1 MCGLTGIISKNG
13 SIKSNEL
20 IEMTESISHRGPD
33 GEGIFISS
41 DTNIGLG
48 HRRLAI
54 LDLDSSA
61 DQPFFD
67 ETKET
72 ILVYNG
78 EIYNHASL
86 RKELLDE
93 GYNFRTSHSDTEVIS
108 IGYKAWGIKKLVSKL
123 NGMFAFIIF
132 SEDKKCLHIVRDRF
146 GIKPLYLLRTESSI
160 YISSEIKAFYKIKDF
175 VPKLDVENLSDHLY
189 FRSLPSPHT
198 LIKGVEKIPP
208 GSITSIDTNSL
219 SENRFS
225 FWQSS
230 DNPSLDVSDHRSID
244 EIFHSSM
251 NLMSQA
257 DVPVGVFLSGGIDS
271 GLVAASL
278 KNYVE
283 EITAFTVTYE
293 DQKKYD
299 EFLKAS
305 FVAKQINADHV
316 KVEISEKNF
325 LNDLSKMTYYLEEPI
340 SAPVCIPVMHLSEAA
355 RKKDIPVILAG
366 EGADEVFIGY
376 ESWLQ
381 ILRFNNFINFFP
393 KSFISLIAN
402 FVSQIL
408 TIFQGRRFS
417 RIIDLLDRLKNDLP
431 IFWGGAWDFT
441 VYDLKRLLKKDITI
455 NKIYKKNIRP
465 IRNEFNQLYNIDD
478 VSAWMIYCDAKFRLP
493 ELMLPRL
500 DKLCMAYSIEG
511 RVPFLDHRLFDQYIS
526 FDKRF
531 RDSNIKI
538 GKDQIREI
546 YGKYFNK
553 KDSVEKKI
561 GFQAPVAEWKS
572 TAFGEYSKK
581 IVMTFVKRTD
591 IFDEE
596 YTLQIMNSE
605 SDRLYYGLMSFVVWY
620 NQYIEEVLPEF
631 NLIYEPQ

>member
-1 MCGLTGIISKNG
+1 M
-13 SIKSNEL
+13 
-20 IEMTESISHRGPD
+20 
-33 GEGIFISS
+33 
-41 DTNIGLG
+41 
-48 HRRLAI
+48 
-54 LDLDSSA
+54 
-61 DQPFFD
+61 
-67 ETKET
+67 
-72 ILVYNG
+72 
-78 EIYNHASL
+78 
-86 RKELLDE
+86 
-93 GYNFRTSHSDTEVIS
+93 
-108 IGYKAWGIKKLVSKL
+108 
-123 NGMFAFIIF
+123 
-132 SEDKKCLHIVRDRF
+132 
-146 GIKPLYLLRTESSI
+146 
-160 YISSEIKAFYKIKDF
+160 
-175 VPKLDVENLSDHLY
+175 
-189 FRSLPSPHT
+189 
-198 LIKGVEKIPP
+198 
-208 GSITSIDTNSL
+208 
-219 SENRFS
+219 
-225 FWQSS
+225 
-230 DNPSLDVSDHRSID
+230 
-244 EIFHSSM
+244 
-251 NLMSQA
+251 
-257 DVPVGVFLSGGIDS
+257 
-271 GLVAASL
+271 
-278 KNYVE
+278 
-283 EITAFTVTYE
+283 
-293 DQKKYD
+293 
-299 EFLKAS
+299 
-305 FVAKQINADHV
+305 
-316 KVEISEKNF
+316 
-325 LNDLSKMTYYLEEPI
+325 
-340 SAPVCIPVMHLSEAA
+340 
-355 RKKDIPVILAG
+355 
-366 EGADEVFIGY
+366 
-376 ESWLQ
+376 
-381 ILRFNNFINFFP
+381 
-393 KSFISLIAN
+393 
-402 FVSQIL
+402 